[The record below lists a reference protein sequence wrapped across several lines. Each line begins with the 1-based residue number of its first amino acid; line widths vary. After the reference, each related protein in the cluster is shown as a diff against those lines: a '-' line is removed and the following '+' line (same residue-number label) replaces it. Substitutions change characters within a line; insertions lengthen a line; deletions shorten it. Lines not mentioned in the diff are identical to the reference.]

1 VAAFD
6 IPIEILL
13 FATAVYLL
21 HALQMP
27 LFKKSAIVF
36 AFALRLPV
44 IAPAAFRL
52 HYLSE
57 ALNSSNFTL
66 DITYEAVCK
75 QVEISY
81 AIIAATLPCLRPF
94 MVATATNYGAP
105 AEGHRTKTGT
115 YGKAY
120 VRSGSSNKS
129 SRHNRNQTPTGFS
142 LTSLTRK
149 LGSGLHSE
157 KNTVSSTVNGDNS
170 AHIRGMDS
178 HGKHTATVVASH
190 MPRDTRSIE
199 SSESKQMIIR
209 RDVEYA
215 VEYDSRPA
223 DGEADNRGI
232 GNAR

>member
-27 LFKKSAIVF
+27 LLKKSTIVF

-44 IAPAAFRL
+44 IVPAAFRL

-57 ALNSSNFTL
+57 ALNSPNYTL
-66 DITYEAVCK
+66 DTTYPAICK
-75 QVEISY
+75 QVEIAY

-105 AEGHRTKTGT
+105 AEGHKTKTGSS
-115 YGKAY
+115 GKAY
-120 VRSGSSNKS
+120 ANKS
-129 SRHNRNQTPTGFS
+129 SRRDRNQSSAGFS
-142 LTSLTRK
+142 LTNLTRK

-157 KNTVSSTVNGDNS
+157 KNNTSSAVDGDNN
-170 AHIRGMDS
+170 AHISGMDS
-178 HGKHTATVVASH
+178 YGKHTATVVASH
-190 MPRDTRSIE
+190 APTRSIE

-209 RDVEYA
+209 KDVEYA
-215 VEYDSRPA
+215 VEYDSRP
-223 DGEADNRGI
+223 EADIEGI
-232 GNAR
+232 GKAH